1 MSSPLVHNLYKGL
14 KLGVFTHDDKRCM
27 FTLVFCSHN
36 PAYVHTIRSFKL
48 KGNEAD
54 FIFLCSQ
61 LFWFVLYLTQI
72 FFPPYISEPQNS
84 KGERSVRHFMWR
96 TISPVVAEVGCT
108 FPCKFH
114 KKPVELLH
122 LTYVYQPV
130 PQFLFL
136 IHWNPTHE
144 LIFAGQFSHVC
155 NTCTTFSGR
164 TFRIQLNVSSYLF
177 TRRSH

>member
-72 FFPPYISEPQNS
+72 FFFPHTLVSPKILKVSGLS
-84 KGERSVRHFMWR
+84 GTSCGELSRQS
-96 TISPVVAEVGCT
+96 
-108 FPCKFH
+108 
-114 KKPVELLH
+114 LLKWD
-122 LTYVYQPV
+122 V
-130 PQFLFL
+130 LFL
-136 IHWNPTHE
+136 ANSTKNLW
-144 LIFAGQFSHVC
+144 
-155 NTCTTFSGR
+155 
-164 TFRIQLNVSSYLF
+164 SYY
-177 TRRSH
+177 T